1 VEIDAA
7 LSAAKPVVFVCVA
20 VSIEGEHAVL
30 RRGKGAAEMLRN
42 FSFMVDVQRAECA
55 VEADKKRELA
65 LVDATKVNKQVRQ
78 ALVAAMATVQ
88 ENVSELDAYQCGEPE
103 ALAAVPAERREAVLE
118 AASAA
123 GLVAVV
129 YELAGQVNLQGVCY
143 PLFIAASNGHL
154 EVVHALL
161 EAKAKVDQADNDG
174 WTPLFMA
181 AQKGHLE
188 VVRALLEANAEVDKA
203 DNDGVTSLF
212 MAAQNGHL
220 EVVHALLEAKA
231 EVDQAHNDGW
241 TPLCVAAQNGHLEVV
256 HALLE
261 AKAEVDQASNSGWSP
276 LFVAAWAGHL
286 ATVAFLLERGADS
299 LKVSTVAWRGAEAG
313 TAPAEVAE
321 AQGHIEVAA
330 LLRK

>member
-20 VSIEGEHAVL
+20 VSVEGQRAVL
-30 RRGKGAAEMLRN
+30 RRGKGAVKMLRN
-42 FSFMVDVQRAECA
+42 FSYMVDVVKAECA

-129 YELAGQVNLQGVCY
+129 YELAGQVNLQGVYY

-181 AQKGHLE
+181 AQKGHFE

-212 MAAQNGHL
+212 M
-220 EVVHALLEAKA
+220 
-231 EVDQAHNDGW
+231 
-241 TPLCVAAQNGHLEVV
+241 AAQNGHLEVV